1 MTKKQMGIIVTL
13 LALIVCTALL
23 AGKLNK
29 QGLNDPTDL
38 STLLTEDN
46 LDKEDNEGGD
56 TETISTQDFFYSSR
70 SEREQNEA
78 TTVQNLNELI
88 NNANTSKER
97 KEEATLELQKLIVR
111 QDKQKSV
118 ELNIKNGG
126 YEDAICEIADDNSF
140 VNVILKASSLDESQ
154 GANIQE
160 IIQKAS
166 NIKEVKIELK
176 K

>member
-1 MTKKQMGIIVTL
+1 MTKKQMGIIFTL

-29 QGLNDPTDL
+29 QGLNDQTEL

-46 LDKEDNEGGD
+46 LDKDSESGD
-56 TETISTQDFFYSSR
+56 QETLSTQDFFYSSR

-88 NNANTSKER
+88 NNANTSAER
-97 KEEATLELQKLIVR
+97 KEDASKELQKLILK

-118 ELNIKNGG
+118 ELSIKNSG
-126 YEDAICEIADDNSF
+126 YDDAICEIAEDLSF
-140 VNVILKASSLDESQ
+140 VNIILKADALDENQ

-160 IIQKAS
+160 IVQNAS